1 MKSGNY
7 ADIRKK
13 ASFLCLFM
21 AVLISVFMLFGPEAI
36 ALFAAP
42 EYKAAVYVF
51 PPVAASVF
59 FTFIYTLYINIEFY
73 FEKTGY
79 VMFVSVIGAVLN
91 IGLNYIFIPKYG
103 FVAAGYTTVLCYALF
118 AAGHFLLH
126 KYVLKKNLIKEH
138 VFNNKLILI
147 YGAGV
152 SVFMLISTLLYQ
164 NNIIR
169 YCIIGV
175 IALICL
181 INIKK
186 LIKIFRTAL
195 QK

>member
-1 MKSGNY
+1 M
-7 ADIRKK
+7 
-13 ASFLCLFM
+13 
-21 AVLISVFMLFGPEAI
+21 
-36 ALFAAP
+36 
-42 EYKAAVYVF
+42 
-51 PPVAASVF
+51 
-59 FTFIYTLYINIEFY
+59 
-73 FEKTGY
+73 
-79 VMFVSVIGAVLN
+79 
-91 IGLNYIFIPKYG
+91 
-103 FVAAGYTTVLCYALF
+103 
-118 AAGHFLLH
+118 
-126 KYVLKKNLIKEH
+126 NLIKEH